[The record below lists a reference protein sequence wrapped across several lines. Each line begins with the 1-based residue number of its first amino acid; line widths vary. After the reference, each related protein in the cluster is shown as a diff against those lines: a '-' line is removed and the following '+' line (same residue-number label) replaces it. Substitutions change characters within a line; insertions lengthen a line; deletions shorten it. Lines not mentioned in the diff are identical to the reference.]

1 MNILGYIVTKN
12 KLNNIL
18 SCIKVVTSYRAI
30 EDKTKPILIIGLEEA
45 KKHASSFS
53 ILEKQIN
60 ENLFWTFGKRE
71 KRSDYEKDIEK
82 FQEYV
87 LQQSVKMVSYYYF
100 NVLTVK
106 MEKIKKLIKII
117 NNLDLKFFYIDKKM
131 VYMFYNGY
139 VMGFSIDIIEYIGV
153 KRNKI
158 IALIQKNDKNKIYFN
173 DFALNFKIK
182 KMIENK
188 RYIIPYFLSLNVE

>member
-45 KKHASSFS
+45 KKYASSFS